1 MKPSYEEITEANPRL
16 KNRPK
21 EDVEKL
27 MDTIISKGYFWDDKK
42 KYFYHEKLGMHVRTQ
57 GLDIFDPERFEKTFE
72 TWSNPKFSE
81 EARTAHKWIPRL
93 LIIFFLDLILGWLLM
108 SIKVWIASF
117 VFIGL
122 LISLNKDAFKIIRE
136 KIKS

>member
-1 MKPSYEEITEANPRL
+1 MKPSYEEITETNPRL

-27 MDTIISKGYFWDDKK
+27 MDTIISKGYSWDDKK

-57 GLDIFDPERFEKTFE
+57 GLDMFDPERFEKAFE
-72 TWSNPKFSE
+72 TWSNPEYAES
-81 EARTAHKWIPRL
+81 ARTTHKWIPRL

-108 SIKVWIASF
+108 PIKIWIVSLVF
-117 VFIGL
+117 VGL
-122 LISLNKDAFKIIRE
+122 LISLKKDAFKIIRE